1 MPAMKSKTTPLL
13 VIVAVCLLPI
23 SVLSG
28 TITQYNTTPYGGTK
42 QSQYT
47 ARTDSD
53 GYHVHVTITA
63 DSPVAVS
70 DGIRYR
76 CTGYKATG
84 CCGSGDWGGS
94 WCSFWPNTDG
104 TITWKWK
111 LENRIAVVVSGS
123 GSCSFGTQWISDG
136 SSATAEIVPSIQSY
150 EIVLSGDTSGVVLD
164 GTTLSIPSNQP
175 RQIAVTIAERKLS
188 LEVSSAQGMAVPDCG
203 TSLFS
208 WNDTVNASVTKTEE
222 SDRWLYVCRGW
233 RGTGSVPASGT
244 GTNVTFSIMEDS
256 TLTWLW
262 ETNVW
267 IECAVSGDA
276 AGSFAG
282 WVVKDGASVVVPFET
297 DVKRYTVATSGD
309 TAGVAVDMAAK
320 TVTIPADAP
329 HAVSVTV
336 SEVVGTGDFPL
347 SWSDPAGF
355 AAWSMVEEESAAD
368 GWCLKSGS
376 VAAGETSATEIS
388 VEGPGLVEFD
398 WKISANRG
406 DYARVY
412 VDGTR
417 ATNNLSRSTGWKH
430 AAVAVE
436 GAGPHA
442 VRWTYE
448 RQSAQASGADAAF
461 LDNVQWRPARTLE
474 VSSAAGKPTPK
485 AGTTTFYYGDEV
497 SATVAETKP
506 PRGTRRT
513 FLGWAG
519 TGSVPAS
526 GTATNVTFEITEDST
541 IAWNWLVEHRIE
553 FHPSGAVGAD
563 FESAWVREGE
573 TTVVPYRLFAGYDSL
588 ALGGDTAGVALDE
601 TARTVAIP
609 ADGPRT
615 VTLRTVKA
623 IPLADALDAPAVG
636 WSTDEG
642 AAAWLGQDSDTSDGE
657 DAATSGAPAGA
668 AGSVLT
674 ATVPGPGTLSWKW
687 KLVADGVAG
696 VDVILDGGE
705 AQFWLEEPC
714 DWTDESLV
722 VEGDGPHEVTFLFWN
737 TGTAPGDHA
746 VLDRVTWSGAA
757 ATSATQ
763 ATPAPVPF
771 SWLSG
776 HGLAADGNYGGAAFA
791 PAANPAYDI
800 WQCWLAGISP
810 VDPDAQFRAAIRMV
824 DGEPV
829 VTPVPDLGAERDYTV
844 VGKASLEEYD
854 WLPAGAASRFF
865 RVKVSMPQ

>member
-1 MPAMKSKTTPLL
+1 
-13 VIVAVCLLPI
+13 
-23 SVLSG
+23 
-28 TITQYNTTPYGGTK
+28 
-42 QSQYT
+42 
-47 ARTDSD
+47 
-53 GYHVHVTITA
+53 
-63 DSPVAVS
+63 
-70 DGIRYR
+70 
-76 CTGYKATG
+76 
-84 CCGSGDWGGS
+84 
-94 WCSFWPNTDG
+94 
-104 TITWKWK
+104 
-111 LENRIAVVVSGS
+111 
-123 GSCSFGTQWISDG
+123 
-136 SSATAEIVPSIQSY
+136 
-150 EIVLSGDTSGVVLD
+150 
-164 GTTLSIPSNQP
+164 
-175 RQIAVTIAERKLS
+175 
-188 LEVSSAQGMAVPDCG
+188 MAVPDCG

-276 AGSFAG
+276 SGSFAG
-282 WVVKDGASVVVPFET
+282 WAAKDGASVVVPFET

-309 TAGVAVDMAAK
+309 TAGVVVDMAAK

-336 SEVVGTGDFPL
+336 SEVVGTGAFPL

-355 AAWSMVEEESAAD
+355 AAWSMVEEGAAAD

-388 VEGPGLVEFD
+388 VVGPGLVEFD

-412 VDGTR
+412 VDGAR

-553 FHPSGAVGAD
+553 FRPAGAVGSD

-573 TTVVPYRLFAGYDSL
+573 TTVVPYRLLAGYDSL

-601 TARTVAIP
+601 NARTVAIP

-696 VDVILDGGE
+696 VDVILDGDDE
-705 AQFWLEEPC
+705 LATFVEEPC

-722 VEGDGPHEVTFLFWN
+722 IEGDGPHEVSFLFWN
-737 TGTAPGDHA
+737 TGSEPGDHA
-746 VLDRVTWSGAA
+746 VLDRVAWSGAA
-757 ATSATQ
+757 ATAATQ

-771 SWLSG
+771 SWLSSYR
-776 HGLAADGNYGGAAFA
+776 LASDGNYGGAAFA
-791 PAANPAYDI
+791 PAANPAYDV

-865 RVKVSMPQ
+865 RVKVSLPQ